1 LQNGPTW
8 EAVLSY
14 LDAGQIIVGI
24 DEVGRGAWA
33 GPVVAG
39 AVILPSRSQIEGLND
54 SKLVT
59 PKRRLELDRVIRRQA
74 VAVGLGWVS
83 AAEIDAEGLS
93 WAVQQSGLRA
103 LAALEATFDLV
114 ILDGKHNYLAG
125 HHPSI
130 TLIKADQ
137 LVVPVAAGSVVAK
150 VARDR
155 YMAGLARRHPGYGL
169 EQHKGYGT
177 KAHAAALA
185 SLGPTS
191 IHRRTWGPFKESRHV
206 D

>member
-1 LQNGPTW
+1 LQNGPSW

-14 LDAGQIIVGI
+14 LDAGQVVAGV

-39 AVILPSRSQIEGLND
+39 AVILPPHSLIDGLND
-54 SKLVT
+54 SKLLT
-59 PKRRLELDRVIRRQA
+59 SKRRLELNRVIRRRA
-74 VAVGLGWVS
+74 LAVGLGWVS
-83 AAEIDAEGLS
+83 AAEVDAEGLT

-103 LAALEATFDLV
+103 LAALDTAFDLV
-114 ILDGKHNYLAG
+114 MLDGKHNYLAG
-125 HHPSI
+125 RHASQ
-130 TLIKADQ
+130 TLVKADQ

-155 YMAGLARRHPGYGL
+155 YMEGLAKRYPGYAFDK
-169 EQHKGYGT
+169 HKGYGT

-185 SLGPTS
+185 KRGPTD
-191 IHRRTWGPFKESRHV
+191 IHRRTWGPFKEPKHV